1 LQNSDSEILILSRV
15 DARAIFS
22 TFSKTRNNSPIVRPT
37 FRFSLAQSQLETL
50 LEGKKGEKELP
61 VPEGNPHSRAT
72 LPVPP
77 DLLSV

>member
-1 LQNSDSEILILSRV
+1 MPSALVRPPACSETVR
-15 DARAIFS
+15 S
-22 TFSKTRNNSPIVRPT
+22 TFD
-37 FRFSLAQSQLETL
+37 FLLAQSQLETI